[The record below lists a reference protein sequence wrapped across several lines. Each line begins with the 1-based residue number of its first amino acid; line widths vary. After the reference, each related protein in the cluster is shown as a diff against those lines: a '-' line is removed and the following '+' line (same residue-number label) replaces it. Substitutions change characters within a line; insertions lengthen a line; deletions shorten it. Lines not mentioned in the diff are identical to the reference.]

1 MKIENNE
8 NMMVEP
14 VTFVAGRVYTHPRR
28 GDYWLCVSAPYSG
41 GLMLV
46 SLANGSAWDSDPLRK
61 SPVDNAERWKEV
73 ENVKVVVG

>member
-1 MKIENNE
+1 MKIENNSATSAP
-8 NMMVEP
+8 VE
-14 VTFVAGRVYTHPRR
+14 FVAGRVYTHQGR

-61 SPVDNAERWKEV
+61 SPVDNAERWKEE
-73 ENVKVVVG
+73 ENIKVVVG